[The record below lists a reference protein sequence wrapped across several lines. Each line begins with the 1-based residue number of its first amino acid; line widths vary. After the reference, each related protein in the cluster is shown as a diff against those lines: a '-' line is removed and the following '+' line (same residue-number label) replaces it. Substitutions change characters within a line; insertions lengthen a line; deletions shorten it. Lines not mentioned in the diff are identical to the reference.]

1 MGRVTLQYGP
11 IIYCL
16 EKVDNGLICMRLDY
30 HWMYNLTKIYFL
42 DGLRFYYYTIPGSLW

>member
-16 EKVDNGLICMRLDY
+16 EKVD
-30 HWMYNLTKIYFL
+30 NLTKIYFL